1 MQDAARATTG
11 RSVLRGGLWYVASYG
26 VPQAYTLVI
35 SIVAARFLGPEGM
48 GRQSF
53 IAFVSLTVTSVL
65 SSAMYVALMRFIGE
79 TAGRG
84 QSELLPGLLWWAW
97 RIEAVAAVLAAGALA
112 AVAATG
118 ARPTGAWAL
127 AAVVSAAGVLHTVPT
142 AVLIGLQR
150 FRDAAVVGL
159 ATGLVSTAAVTIVL
173 WQGGGITGMF
183 AVEAAVGMVNLA
195 WTGTLARRR
204 LGAVSGAGADPE
216 QSRRLRRAVVNYALL
231 SSVGVVLEMVVA
243 TRSEFFFLAHYSSD
257 SQIAFYSIAFSAV
270 TALRLIPRGL
280 GGSIAPAFATL
291 YGAGAWDRIRNGYSR
306 AFRFLL
312 FVSLPVTA
320 VMLALG
326 QALVRVVYG
335 GGYRGVG
342 HPLQIVFAVFPLVAV
357 GALGNSLLAGLGR
370 VRMALVVTA
379 VAAAVDVGL
388 AAGLIPSLDAVGAAI
403 ANAAAQATYALIV
416 LVFSA
421 RLLGR
426 PDWRPLTTLRRVVAS
441 AGAGAAGWICVH
453 VLGDVAG
460 LLAGVPAAL
469 VVFGLM
475 GWGLRI
481 MPADDA
487 RWIDD
492 ALGSK
497 LFGAVGRLARLW
509 SERERTSPGP
519 ERP

>member
-1 MQDAARATTG
+1 VAGTQDAARATTG
-11 RSVLRGGLWYVASYG
+11 PSVLRGGLWSLASYG
-26 VPQAYTLVI
+26 VPQAYTLAI
-35 SIVAARFLGPEGM
+35 SVVAARFLGPEGM
-48 GRQSF
+48 GRQSY

-97 RIEAVAAVLAAGALA
+97 RIEAVAAVLGAGALA
-112 AVAATG
+112 VVTVLG
-118 ARPTGAWAL
+118 AKPSGAWAL

-159 ATGLVSTAAVTIVL
+159 SSGLVSTAAVTIAL

-183 AVEAAVGMVNLA
+183 AVEAAVGIVNLA

-204 LGAVSGAGADPE
+204 LGVVSRVGADPE
-216 QSRRLRRAVVNYALL
+216 RSRRLRRAVARYALL
-231 SSVGVVLEMVVA
+231 SAVGVLLELIVA
-243 TRSEFFFLAHYSSD
+243 SRSEFFFLAYYSSD

-306 AFRFLL
+306 SLRLL
-312 FVSLPVTA
+312 LLVSLPVTA

-326 QALVRVVYG
+326 PALVRVVYG
-335 GGYRGVG
+335 AGYRGVG
-342 HPLQIVFAVFPLVAV
+342 HPLQILMAVFPLVAL

-370 VRMALVVTA
+370 VRMSLAATA
-379 VAAAVDVGL
+379 VAAVVDVGL

-403 ANAAAQATYALIV
+403 ANAAGQATFAGIL

-426 PDWRPLTTLRRVVAS
+426 PDWRPFTTLRRLVSA
-441 AGAGAAGWICVH
+441 AGAGAAGWLCVH
-453 VLGDVAG
+453 LLGDVGG
-460 LLAGVPAAL
+460 LLAGLPAA
-469 VVFGLM
+469 VAMFGLSA
-475 GWGLRI
+475 WGLRI
-481 MPADDA
+481 VPADDA
-487 RWIDD
+487 RWVEE

-509 SERERTSPGP
+509 SERDTSGA
-519 ERP
+519 